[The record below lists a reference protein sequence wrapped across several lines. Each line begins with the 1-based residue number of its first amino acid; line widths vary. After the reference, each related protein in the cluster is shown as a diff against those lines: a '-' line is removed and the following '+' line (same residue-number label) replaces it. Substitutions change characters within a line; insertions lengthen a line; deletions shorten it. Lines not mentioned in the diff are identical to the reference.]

1 MKSSDV
7 EVIVVG
13 DEILKGD
20 RPDAHL
26 SFIANRLIGCGV
38 RVASAA
44 VVGDDIDSIAGAVAS
59 AAKSARVVILTGGLG
74 PTPDDITRLG
84 VAKVFELELEFHE
97 PSWQAIQKF
106 FTERGFTAADVNRQ
120 QAEFP
125 AGSDVM
131 PNPLGTAPG
140 FCLERPENTVFV
152 MPGPSIEVHRM
163 FEESVVPRIEA
174 IFGRDPV
181 RIETFRTIGVGES
194 HLRTIL
200 GEELDAIESYAVSY
214 IPSRIA
220 VDVVLTAKAESAG
233 SELLD
238 TEADRIDQQL
248 REKTGN
254 KFFERGR
261 RSLFGVVHDR
271 LIKRGETLAV
281 AESLTGGWIG
291 KQFTDLPGSSDCFLA
306 DIVAYSNEAKIEF
319 LGVNAETLETFG
331 AVSDE
336 VCTEMAHG
344 VRHRTGATYGL
355 ATTGIAGPTGA
366 TPQKPLGLTFIGV
379 SWDGGCTVKRLVYS
393 GTRDDVRQRACN
405 GVVWLLFD
413 YLCGL

>member
-1 MKSSDV
+1 MKALDV
-7 EVIVVG
+7 AVIVVG

-26 SFIANRLIGCGV
+26 SFIASRLIRGGV
-38 RVASAA
+38 RVGHAT
-44 VVGDDIDSIAGAVAS
+44 VVGDDVDSIAAAVAK
-59 AAKSARVVILTGGLG
+59 AAESARVLILTGGLG
-74 PTPDDITRLG
+74 PTPDDITRRG
-84 VAKVFELELEFHE
+84 VARAFDLELEFHE

-106 FTERGFTAADVNRQ
+106 FSERGYTAAENNRQ

-125 AGSDVM
+125 EGSDVI

-152 MPGPSIEVHRM
+152 MPGPSVEVHRM
-163 FEESVVPRIEA
+163 FEESVAPRIERL
-174 IFGRDPV
+174 FGRDPV
-181 RIETFRTIGVGES
+181 RVETFRTIGVGES

-200 GEELDAIESYAVSY
+200 GDELDAIESYAVSY

-220 VDVVLTAKAESAG
+220 VDVVLTEKAGLEG
-233 SELLD
+233 RDLLD
-238 TEADRIDQQL
+238 KEADRFERQL
-248 REKTGN
+248 RKKTGN
-254 KFFERGR
+254 KFFERGK
-261 RSLFGVVHDR
+261 RSLFGVVQDR
-271 LIKRGETLAV
+271 LIGRGESLAV

-291 KQFTDLPGSSDCFLA
+291 KQFTDLPGSSEYFLA
-306 DIVAYSNEAKIEF
+306 DVVAYSNEAKTEF
-319 LGVNAETLETFG
+319 LGVKTETLETYG
-331 AVSDE
+331 AVSEE

-366 TPQKPLGLTFIGV
+366 TPQKPLGLTYIGV
-379 SWDGGCTVKRLVYS
+379 SWDGGCTVKRLVYA

>member
-26 SFIANRLIGCGV
+26 SFIAHRLMTCGV
-38 RVASAA
+38 RVARAA
-44 VVGDDIDSIAGAVAS
+44 VVGDDIDAIS
-59 AAKSARVVILTGGLG
+59 AAVTNASKSARVVILTGGLG
-74 PTPDDITRLG
+74 PTPDDITRRG
-84 VAKVFELELEFHE
+84 VAKAFELELEFHE
-97 PSWQAIQKF
+97 PSWRVIQKF
-106 FTERGFTAADVNRQ
+106 FTERGFIAADVNRQ

-125 AGSDVM
+125 AGSEVM
-131 PNPLGTAPG
+131 PNTLGTAPG
-140 FCLERPENTVFV
+140 FRLERPETTVFV

-181 RIETFRTIGVGES
+181 RVETFRTIGVGES

-200 GEELDAIESYAVSY
+200 GDKLDAIQSYTVSY

-220 VDVVLTAKAESAG
+220 VDVVLTEKAGQTSRD
-233 SELLD
+233 LLD
-238 TEADRIDQQL
+238 KEADRFEQQL

-254 KFFERGR
+254 KFFERGN
-261 RSLFGVVHDR
+261 RSLFGVVQDL
-271 LIKRGETLAV
+271 LIDRGETLAV

-291 KQFTDLPGSSDCFLA
+291 KQFTDLPGSSGYFLA
-306 DIVAYSNEAKIEF
+306 DVVAYSNEAKSEF
-319 LGVNAETLETFG
+319 LGVKTETLATFG

-355 ATTGIAGPTGA
+355 ATTGIAGPAGA

-379 SWDGGCTVKRLVYS
+379 SWDGGCTVKRLVYA

-413 YLCGL
+413 FLRGL